1 MTRFFPPLILLSLFA
16 STPIDAL
23 SMTRTPSPYP
33 KSQLN
38 RRTAVGWIGSLVGSA
53 VIIQQ
58 PQPSLAATVDSGL
71 NVNDFLKTG
80 QVAMPMGVAGQAGKS
95 RPETGVTL
103 RDGSDVSRDPRT
115 GDVLAEIIVQDAK
128 NQQAA
133 VVLASYSSP
142 WPLAKGTVFDV
153 ECRDASTGDGAF
165 LAVTP
170 SVGGKS
176 SVSELSDSFIL
187 NNLVKRDGRLSFYGP
202 PTDVKIKSSQIVQ
215 ANDRGS
221 NNGASYKVMDLS
233 YSIVSQATQTEIPR
247 KARLAITIPLG
258 SDQAVML
265 VASTSANRWNKGSNK
280 LVASTIESF
289 RAVPAPQTSM
299 KIRSKP
305 KKSDL

>member
-1 MTRFFPPLILLSLFA
+1 MFFQTRYILTFSVLIFNFS
-16 STPIDAL
+16 I
-23 SMTRTPSPYP
+23 
-33 KSQLN
+33 
-38 RRTAVGWIGSLVGSA
+38 SLVQL
-53 VIIQQ
+53 QQ
-58 PQPSLAATVDSGL
+58 
-71 NVNDFLKTG
+71 
-80 QVAMPMGVAGQAGKS
+80 
-95 RPETGVTL
+95 
-103 RDGSDVSRDPRT
+103 
-115 GDVLAEIIVQDAK
+115 
-128 NQQAA
+128 
-133 VVLASYSSP
+133 
-142 WPLAKGTVFDV
+142 LAKGTVFDV
-153 ECRDASTGDGAF
+153 ECRDAGTGDGAF
-165 LAVTP
+165 SHTERRWQ
-170 SVGGKS
+170 S

-247 KARLAITIPLG
+247 KARLAITIPSG

-305 KKSDL
+305 KKSNL